1 MLNAA
6 SQYASTLK
14 FCRSYTVQCKS
25 TLSKG
30 ASIGREI
37 AAVQIEPS
45 PCEDAAIGVYYAL
58 NHITLG
64 QLVSNCILKTDS
76 ILAFVVWFI
85 VGTVIMVILHVIIH
99 KILLPGSNLQ
109 EEIVHDGNW
118 GAAIVYG
125 IIPLGVTVYINTFL
139 PYTCENMT

>member
-1 MLNAA
+1 MEHGLVVLTWHFDFNHEV
-6 SQYASTLK
+6 K
-14 FCRSYTVQCKS
+14 N
-25 TLSKG
+25 G
-30 ASIGREI
+30 N
-37 AAVQIEPS
+37 
-45 PCEDAAIGVYYAL
+45 AAIGVYYAL